1 MPKFAYKA
9 KRPNGEILEGV
20 LEAENRRLVVSK
32 LQGMKVFPV
41 SIEEESG
48 RGLQQEVSFQ
58 SFARVRFA
66 DIVTFTRQLSDLTKA
81 GLPLVRAL
89 DVLIEQTTNEK
100 MKSMIRAM
108 MNDVAGG
115 TSFSDALAK
124 FPKQFSDLYCS
135 MIHSGEIGGYLDTV
149 LDRLAEFLEKEADLH
164 SRIRNAMAYPA
175 IMIVVACGVVLIL
188 TTYVVPTF
196 VSMFMDQGLQLPTI
210 TKVLVG
216 ISDFVSGYWWL
227 EIGGICLAVYAYRQ
241 FVAKPEGRVMID
253 RMKLKIPIFGDM
265 IRKQEISKFARTLGT
280 LLGNGVSILKAL
292 DVVNQVISNKIL
304 ANEVAGLKGDI
315 AEGERLSHRG
325 EHGRG
330 GRGDG
335 RTGTDSSPR
344 GGDLRNRN
352 RPRAQDDG
360 DVDRTALDRG
370 DGGCGGI
377 HCPGDDPPD
386 LPTVHHGRLIRAENP
401 SPSMGEVRWG

>member
-292 DVVNQVISNKIL
+292 DVVNQVISNKIM

-315 AEGERLSHRG
+315 AEGERLSKKMRQSEIFPPIAVNMVAVG
-325 EHGRG
+325 EETGELE
-330 GRGDG
+330 
-335 RTGTDSSPR
+335 RTLLRVAETYETETD
-344 GGDLRNRN
+344 
-352 RPRAQDDG
+352 RALKTMVTLIEPLLIVVMAVVVG
-360 DVDRTALDRG
+360 FIVLAM
-370 DGGCGGI
+370 I
-377 HCPGDDPPD
+377 
-386 LPTVHHGRLIRAENP
+386 LPIFQLSTTVG
-401 SPSMGEVRWG
+401 